1 MALLFSS
8 IVKLVKNFR
17 SHPAILQF
25 SNEEFYQSELQA
37 CGDAALIHSL
47 DKYEELP
54 KKKFP
59 IIFHGLVGKDERES
73 SSPSFFNIIEA
84 TQVKKYVMSL
94 IGNRKNG
101 ISEFSIGG

>member
-1 MALLFSS
+1 M
-8 IVKLVKNFR
+8 KNFR

-37 CGDAALIHSL
+37 CGNAALIHSL
-47 DKYEELP
+47 DGYEELP

-59 IIFHGLVGKDERES
+59 IIFHGVVGKDERES
-73 SSPSFFNIIEA
+73 SSPSFFNIVEA

-101 ISEFSIGG
+101 ISEFSTGGWECGP